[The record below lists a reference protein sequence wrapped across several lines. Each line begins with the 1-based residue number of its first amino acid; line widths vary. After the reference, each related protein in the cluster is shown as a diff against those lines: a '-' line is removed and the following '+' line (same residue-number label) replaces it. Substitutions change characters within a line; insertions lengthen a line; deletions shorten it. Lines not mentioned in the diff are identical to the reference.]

1 VNVYLSEK
9 LADKKK
15 QILKTALQLFS
26 TKGISSTSMQEIAEY
41 CGMSKGSLYLH
52 FKSKEELEQSIYLY
66 CEGMIRDSVMQVEQE
81 HLLTPKEQLHK
92 QVEVLL
98 NRLEE
103 LREFAIMQLHD
114 QHMGGK
120 KPAISQCLREK
131 HIHAFNWFH
140 HKLVQIYGE
149 DISPYTMD
157 LTMIMTGMLTGYIRA
172 LMIPGLP
179 LNVHRMAEHL
189 IHLLDD
195 VAASTLRDQREPL
208 ISIHVWSKWVEQF
221 MANPD
226 KPRHPL
232 MVTKQMKDQLKDIA
246 MDESSRE
253 FALESIQIVEKELLE
268 LEPRK
273 AILVGMM
280 SNLEQIQELA
290 PLSGELKD
298 IYQLYLSSR
307 PDRN

>member
-9 LADKKK
+9 LTDKKK

-66 CEGMIRDSVMQVEQE
+66 CEGMIRDSVVQVEQE

-92 QVEVLL
+92 QLEVLL

-140 HKLVQIYGE
+140 NKLVEIYGE

-157 LTMIMTGMLTGYIRA
+157 LTMFMTGMLTGYIRS

-179 LNVHRMAEHL
+179 LNIRKMAEHL
-189 IHLLDD
+189 IRLLDD
-195 VAASTLRDQREPL
+195 VVASTLRESREPL
-208 ISIHVWSKWVEQF
+208 ISTQVWTQWVDKY
-221 MANPD
+221 MVNPD

-232 MVTKQMKDQLKDIA
+232 VVTKQMKDQLKDIA

-253 FALESIQIVEKELLE
+253 FAFESIQIMEKELLDI
-268 LEPRK
+268 EPRK
-273 AILVGMM
+273 AILIGMM
-280 SNLEQIQELA
+280 SNLEQIPELS

-298 IYQLYLSSR
+298 IYQLYATSR
-307 PDRN
+307 SDRT

>member
-1 VNVYLSEK
+1 MSEK
-9 LADKKK
+9 LTDKKK

-66 CEGMIRDSVMQVEQE
+66 CEGMIRDSVVQVEQE

-92 QVEVLL
+92 QLEVLL

-140 HKLVQIYGE
+140 NKLVEIYGE

-157 LTMIMTGMLTGYIRA
+157 LTMFMTGMLTGYIRS

-179 LNVHRMAEHL
+179 LNIRKMAEHL
-189 IHLLDD
+189 IRLLDD
-195 VAASTLRDQREPL
+195 VVASTLRESREPL
-208 ISIHVWSKWVEQF
+208 ISTQVWTQWVDKY
-221 MANPD
+221 MVNPD

-232 MVTKQMKDQLKDIA
+232 VVTKQMKDQLKDIA

-253 FALESIQIVEKELLE
+253 FAFESIQIMEKELLDI
-268 LEPRK
+268 EPRK
-273 AILVGMM
+273 AILIGMM
-280 SNLEQIQELA
+280 SNLEQIPELS

-298 IYQLYLSSR
+298 IYQLYATSR
-307 PDRN
+307 SDRT

>member
-1 VNVYLSEK
+1 MSEK

-98 NRLEE
+98 NRLVE
-103 LREFAIMQLHD
+103 LREFVMMQMRD

-120 KPAISQCLREK
+120 KPAMDGCLREK
-131 HIHAFNWFH
+131 HIHALNWFH
-140 HKLVQIYGE
+140 NKLILIYGQ
-149 DISPYTMD
+149 DVQPYTMD
-157 LTMIMTGMLTGYIRA
+157 LTMFVGGMLSGYIRM

-179 LNVHRMAEHL
+179 LNVRRMAEHL
-189 IHLLDD
+189 ITLLDD
-195 VAASTLRDQREPL
+195 VVASTLRVRKEPL
-208 ISIHVWSKWVEQF
+208 IATQIWSQWMEKYMDASGSF
-221 MANPD
+221 
-226 KPRHPL
+226 RHPL
-232 MVTKQMKDQLKDIA
+232 MVTKQMKDKLKEIS
-246 MDESSRE
+246 MDEARRE
-253 FALESIQIVEKELLE
+253 FALDSIQIIEKELLDI
-268 LEPRK
+268 EPRK
-273 AILVGMM
+273 AILIGMM
-280 SNLEQIQELA
+280 SNLEQIPELS
-290 PLSGELKD
+290 PMSEELKE
-298 IYQLYLSSR
+298 IYLLYVNSR
-307 PDRN
+307 TDRS